1 MNKRPLS
8 VLAVGCLYL
17 VTGVF
22 GLASHLIQFKP
33 HQPFPYDSVWIS
45 LVSLIAVA
53 AGAYIL
59 RARNWARWLAMA
71 WIAFHVVLSAFHSLP
86 QFAVHVLLLF
96 VFAYILFQ
104 PIANR
109 YFGDAGTKTAIP

>member
-1 MNKRPLS
+1 
-8 VLAVGCLYL
+8 
-17 VTGVF
+17 
-22 GLASHLIQFKP
+22 
-33 HQPFPYDSVWIS
+33 
-45 LVSLIAVA
+45 
-53 AGAYIL
+53 
-59 RARNWARWLAMA
+59 MA

-109 YFGDAGTKTAIP
+109 YFGDAGRKTAIP